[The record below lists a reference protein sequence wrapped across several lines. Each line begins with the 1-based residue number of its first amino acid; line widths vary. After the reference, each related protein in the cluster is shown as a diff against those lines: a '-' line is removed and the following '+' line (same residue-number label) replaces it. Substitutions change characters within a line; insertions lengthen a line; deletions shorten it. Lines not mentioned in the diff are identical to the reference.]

1 MENSFI
7 ALGLMSGTSLDGIDA
22 SVIKSDGEEN
32 LDIIDNI
39 YLSYP
44 NEFKKRLS
52 NFIQSVNNEADI
64 KKNID
69 TYKSIERDLTLLHS
83 RISNDIIEKNNC
95 EIQLVGFH
103 GQTII
108 HKPKDGYSVQMGDA
122 NLLSQLLKK
131 K

>member
-44 NEFKKRLS
+44 MNLKKDFLNKDGCKIYKIIYLLSIYEKRFMFKGCNSSIS
-52 NFIQSVNNEADI
+52 NF
-64 KKNID
+64 
-69 TYKSIERDLTLLHS
+69 RD
-83 RISNDIIEKNNC
+83 NA
-95 EIQLVGFH
+95 
-103 GQTII
+103 
-108 HKPKDGYSVQMGDA
+108 Y
-122 NLLSQLLKK
+122 LK
-131 K
+131 